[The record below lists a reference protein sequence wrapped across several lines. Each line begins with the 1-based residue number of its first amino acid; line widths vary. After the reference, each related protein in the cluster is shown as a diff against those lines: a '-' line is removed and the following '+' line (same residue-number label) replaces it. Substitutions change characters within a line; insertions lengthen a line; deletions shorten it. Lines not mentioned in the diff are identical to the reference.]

1 MKMTCRYIF
10 PIQFKIY
17 ILCFA
22 WKYQSDSWIRLILFL
37 LQQDKVFRLH
47 LWSPAWRFEPE
58 RNRFLSSCQRQKLRI
73 VLKCWVFGDYY
84 YLGLLHNMGIYIQN
98 TSLGPG
104 NPLTGIDIYICPIGL
119 TSNTRTKI

>member
-1 MKMTCRYIF
+1 M
-10 PIQFKIY
+10 
-17 ILCFA
+17 
-22 WKYQSDSWIRLILFL
+22 
-37 LQQDKVFRLH
+37 
-47 LWSPAWRFEPE
+47 
-58 RNRFLSSCQRQKLRI
+58 

-104 NPLTGIDIYICPIGL
+104 NPLTGIDIYICPIGI